1 MVTPS
6 IVALAATDV
15 TEPLRV
21 IVPVEV
27 IVPPVRLSPLV
38 EPEVAIEVTVPVF
51 DVKPDGLVAA

>member
-1 MVTPS
+1 MLSMVAPD
-6 IVALAATDV
+6 ATEV

-21 IVPVEV
+21 TVPVEV

-38 EPEVAIEVTVPVF
+38 EPEVATEVTVPVF